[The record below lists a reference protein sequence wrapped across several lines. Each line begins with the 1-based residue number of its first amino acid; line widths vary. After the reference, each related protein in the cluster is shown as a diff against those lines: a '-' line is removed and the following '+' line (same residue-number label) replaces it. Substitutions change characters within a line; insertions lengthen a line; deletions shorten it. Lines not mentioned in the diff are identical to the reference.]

1 MSAKDTFHNIVKHAL
16 IKDHWTITADP
27 LYIRIEA
34 IQMYIDLGAEK
45 LISADKDNQKIAVE
59 IKSFLQNSTLTEFYQ
74 ALGQFL
80 SYKQALEIEEPER
93 KLYLAV
99 PLDTYDEFFKQRFV
113 QDIIQRYLINLLIYK
128 PETEELLQ
136 WIP

>member
-1 MSAKDTFHNIVKHAL
+1 MSAKDTFHDIVKQAL
-16 IKDHWTITADP
+16 LKDCWIITADP

-45 LISADKDNQKIAVE
+45 LISADKGNKKIAVE

-74 ALGQFL
+74 AFGQFL
-80 SYKQALEIEEPER
+80 SYKHALEMAEPER
-93 KLYLAV
+93 ELYLAV
-99 PLDTYDEFFKQRFV
+99 PCDVYDEFFKQIFV
-113 QDIIQRYLINLLIYK
+113 QELVQRYAIKLLIYK

-136 WIP
+136 WIT